1 MISIF
6 VRKDFVDLREI
17 SIVNVFVKLF
27 KNFLF
32 QLIDD
37 YESFFNF
44 VEKLLIILNIDDDY
58 IDDEDIEQ

>member
-6 VRKDFVDLREI
+6 VRENFVDFREI